1 VDVTSVSSET
11 DLSVRESR
19 SRPGLLIEAARR
31 GDETAFESLV
41 TARIERTYR
50 IALAILGSEADARD
64 AVQDGWVAV
73 WRKLPSLANDDR
85 FDAWVDSIVV
95 NACRMTIRKRRRVRE
110 ITLVEDLDRHALEP
124 GPDQFSE
131 RDALDRAFGRLSVD
145 HRAIL
150 VLHHLED
157 QPVAAIAAR
166 LGIPVGTAK
175 SRLFAARAALQQNL
189 EAER

>member
-1 VDVTSVSSET
+1 MDVTSVSSET
-11 DLSVRESR
+11 EPSLRVSR
-19 SRPGLLIEAARR
+19 SQPALLIEAARR

-41 TARIERTYR
+41 TSRLERTYR

-64 AVQDGWVAV
+64 AVQEAWVAV
-73 WRKLPSLANDDR
+73 WRNLPSLANDDR

-95 NACRMTIRKRRRVRE
+95 NSCRMTIRKRGRVRE
-110 ITLVEDLDRHALEP
+110 IALVEDLDRQAPEP
-124 GPDQFSE
+124 GPDQVSE
-131 RDALDRAFGRLSVD
+131 REALDIAFGRLSVD

-150 VLHHLED
+150 VLHHLEE

>member
-1 VDVTSVSSET
+1 MDITSVSSET
-11 DLSVRESR
+11 ELSLRETR
-19 SRPGLLIEAARR
+19 SQPGLLIEAARR

-41 TARIERTYR
+41 TTRLERTYR

-64 AVQDGWVAV
+64 AVQDAWVAV
-73 WRKLPSLANDDR
+73 WRNLPSLAKDDR

-95 NACRMTIRKRRRVRE
+95 NACRMTMRKRGRVRE
-110 ITLVEDLDRHALEP
+110 ITLVEDLDRHAPEA

-131 RDALDRAFGRLSVD
+131 REALDRAFGRLSVD

-150 VLHHLED
+150 VLHHLEE

-175 SRLFAARAALQQNL
+175 SRLFAARAALQQHL

>member
-1 VDVTSVSSET
+1 MSSET

-131 RDALDRAFGRLSVD
+131 REALARAFGRLSVD

-166 LGIPVGTAK
+166 LGVPVGTAK